1 VAETDVATGGVL
13 RTYTHGLDLIR
24 ENVLG
29 QVAEA
34 YTDVLG
40 SVGALLPEGKPAG
53 MAAQFR
59 YDAFGGFRT
68 TAHPGGDCSGQP
80 NALAC
85 NAPMTYTGHLYDP
98 ETGLFYFG
106 ARYYDPETGRF
117 LTHDP
122 VAGDALNPPSLH
134 KYLYA
139 YSSPMTYVDPWGED
153 AWTKDFNETGREYE
167 REHRK
172 FSVTVS
178 QNQNVE
184 GVQKSRVYIE
194 PESHDI
200 NLYGYSGGNTQ
211 VYRIPKGYAQ
221 DHPVAAYEMLTSAGQ
236 LTPKQALDALSF
248 VGVQIAFGSPAYR
261 KIFCQAANTYSIAY
275 GKHVARQWIENMAGM
290 AVGEIV
296 GPVAGRLVGAASRA
310 LARTEGD
317 AVAQTLIK
325 SEDELGTMTGR
336 EFIPRSATTEAGA
349 RKALTDQAY
358 PELQHFGLEVPPGL
372 DANGKPLPAGLGA
385 APRNVGD
392 VLDDLPRGKQSHVR
406 TVPDEGAMD
415 DLFNQM
421 TKGAETVDPG
431 LYPGV
436 VKKLPDGSVVR
447 MRPSSKSGGATMD
460 ITLPDGTLRKVHT
473 Q

>member
-1 VAETDVATGGVL
+1 
-13 RTYTHGLDLIR
+13 
-24 ENVLG
+24 
-29 QVAEA
+29 
-34 YTDVLG
+34 
-40 SVGALLPEGKPAG
+40 
-53 MAAQFR
+53 
-59 YDAFGGFRT
+59 
-68 TAHPGGDCSGQP
+68 
-80 NALAC
+80 
-85 NAPMTYTGHLYDP
+85 MTYTGHLYDP

-139 YSSPMTYVDPWGED
+139 YSSPMTFTDPWGED

-275 GKHVARQWIENMAGM
+275 GKHVTRQWIENMAGM

-296 GPVAGRLVGAASRA
+296 GPVAGRLVGAAGRA

-358 PELQHFGLEVPPGL
+358 PELQHFGVKVPPEIATDETLGMTER
-372 DANGKPLPAGLGA
+372 GGSVGA
-385 APRNVGD
+385 AKADESIPKPKLRIEYETEVKRLKTLREKMIKAGWSVEERAKVLSGLRRELGIKYKNMTPPDILEEIYRANRQDYGGD
-392 VLDDLPRGKQSHVR
+392 PLGPTVEYLRSHEK
-406 TVPDEGAMD
+406 TWEQIEEGA
-415 DLFNQM
+415 LKVGPWPPKRWVFKV
-421 TKGAETVDPG
+421 KG
-431 LYPGV
+431 
-436 VKKLPDGSVVR
+436 
-447 MRPSSKSGGATMD
+447 
-460 ITLPDGTLRKVHT
+460 
-473 Q
+473 